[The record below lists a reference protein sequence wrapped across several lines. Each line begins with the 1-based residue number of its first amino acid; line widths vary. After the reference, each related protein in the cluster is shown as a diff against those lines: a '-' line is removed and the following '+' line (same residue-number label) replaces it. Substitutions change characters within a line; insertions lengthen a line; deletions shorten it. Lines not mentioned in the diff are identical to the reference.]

1 MRFEDEDL
9 EHMAKVN
16 TLMQKIY
23 TDVDNIYES
32 LIDEEKEELVSHLQ
46 SLMYTLKK
54 LIKKHRT

>member
-16 TLMQKIY
+16 TLMQKIH

-32 LIDEEKEELVSHLQ
+32 LMDEEKEELVSHLQ

-54 LIKKHRT
+54 LLKKHRT